1 MFFGKVICFG
11 DKCICIMAEL
21 PFCNGFSLC
30 KKVFYRTICQL
41 FSAGS
46 LSVILSLILTY
57 GSKRKRNVWWVI
69 D

>member
-30 KKVFYRTICQL
+30 EKVFYRTICQL

-46 LSVILSLILTY
+46 LSVILSLY
-57 GSKRKRNVWWVI
+57 
-69 D
+69 